1 MQHSYFC
8 YFVFVIFY
16 EQESLSIKISPN
28 PHNCH
33 LYHYRKSSSPET
45 HVASIYQIHS
55 QTFANINETAFAF
68 GKLKLTKQSRTDVLQ
83 PLEPEDKTDF
93 GRFLK

>member
-16 EQESLSIKISPN
+16 EQESSSIKISPN
-28 PHNCH
+28 PHNCRQ
-33 LYHYRKSSSPET
+33 YHYRKSSYSET

-55 QTFANINETAFAF
+55 KTFANVNEATFAF
-68 GKLKLTKQSRTDVLQ
+68 GKLKLTKQSRTLMVQD
-83 PLEPEDKTDF
+83 
-93 GRFLK
+93 